1 MFANGGIH
9 KYSDIDECVQHTGVQ
24 GVMSAESLLENP
36 ALFSGKIVCLDQ
48 LALEYL
54 DMWEKFDKDTPK
66 YMKPH
71 LFKIL
76 HQGLTVHTDLRDK
89 LGSAKNE

>member
-1 MFANGGIH
+1 
-9 KYSDIDECVQHTGVQ
+9 
-24 GVMSAESLLENP
+24 MSAESLLENP